1 MNDCV
6 WGESN
11 YTRSMRL
18 SLGIALALVAMMAAP
33 AYAERAVTFGVTYEK
48 VADNCPADGYAFDKG
63 AVRIAAKGEKRAIV
77 VSVSSVPELKGAR
90 GKAGK
95 FKAAARGDSKVAGV
109 DGKFSMA
116 GRANRDGLQALFII
130 ELFKDGKPMCTQSW
144 SVTGKLEV

>member
-6 WGESN
+6 RRESN

-18 SLGIALALVAMMAAP
+18 SLAIAVALVATMVAP
-33 AYAERAVTFGVTYEK
+33 AYAERAVTFAVTYEK
-48 VADNCPADGYAFDKG
+48 VADNCPANGFTLDKG
-63 AVRIAAKGEKRAIV
+63 KVRIEAQGDKRDIV
-77 VSVSSVPELKGAR
+77 VTVGGVPEMKGAR

-95 FKAAARGDSKVAGV
+95 FKAAANGPSKVAGV

-130 ELFKDGKPMCTQSW
+130 QLFRDGKPLCTQSW
-144 SVTGKLEV
+144 SATGKLEI